1 MRVPGI
7 VLLSMASLG
16 VASGQTA
23 GVSGPVEGF
32 TFDLPT
38 ASLRAVM
45 GYPGAASF
53 GPPILSGLEFASVA
67 PQRNYAVAFQNGN
80 FAVLSNLDSG
90 KAASLA
96 VVGVTRVPEAVSWSA
111 DGTFAV
117 LWSAGANWLQTLS
130 GLPSNPAPGAYIDV
144 SALGGSLTSVALDT
158 TGKRIAIG
166 VLESQAGVYL
176 MTGSQGFAPVISL
189 THPVAVSFSSDATE
203 LFAIDA
209 AAKQLAIVNLSNLSF
224 QMTALDGLAD
234 PFAVQGSAAKI
245 YVASRSDR
253 LLREFDATGTAM
265 GDLPLSFSPR
275 GIEPFGANS
284 LLLASRSM
292 ASDPLW
298 LVTNGTQPAAYFVP
312 AIPQTV
318 GRPRSGN
325 PEPTAS
331 SPAAPAPARR
341 ERER

>member
-1 MRVPGI
+1 
-7 VLLSMASLG
+7 LG

-23 GVSGPVEGF
+23 GISGPVEGF
-32 TFDLPT
+32 TFDFPT
-38 ASLRAVM
+38 ASLRAVR

-53 GPPILSGLEFASVA
+53 GPPILAGLEFASVA

-80 FAVLSNLDSG
+80 FLVLSNLDSG
-90 KAASLA
+90 KASSLA
-96 VVGVTRVPEAVSWSA
+96 VPSVTRVPEAVSWSN

-117 LWSAGANWLQTLS
+117 LWSAGANWLETLS
-130 GLPSNPAPGAYIDV
+130 GLPSSPAAGAYIDV
-144 SALGGSLTSVALDT
+144 SALGGSLTAVAIDS
-158 TGKRIAIG
+158 TGKRIAIAVSG
-166 VLESQAGVYL
+166 SQSGVYL
-176 MTGSQGFAPVISL
+176 VTGSQGFAPIGPQL
-189 THPVAVSFSSDATE
+189 ANPVAVSFSSDGTQ

-209 AAKQLAIVNLSNLSF
+209 GAKQLAIVNLSNSSS

-234 PFAVQGSAAKI
+234 PFAVQGSAARI
-245 YVASRSDR
+245 YIASRSDR
-253 LLREFDATGTAM
+253 LLRELDASANQLV
-265 GDLPLSFSPR
+265 DIPLSFSPR

-312 AIPQTV
+312 AIPQTIGKPRPSNPDPV
-318 GRPRSGN
+318 APTHGRG
-325 PEPTAS
+325 
-331 SPAAPAPARR
+331 

>member
-1 MRVPGI
+1 MRLPGI
-7 VLLSMASLG
+7 VLLGMASLG

-23 GVSGPVEGF
+23 GISGPVEGF
-32 TFDLPT
+32 TFDFPT

-53 GPPILSGLEFASVA
+53 GPPILAGLEFASVA
-67 PQRNYAVAFQNGN
+67 PKRDYAVAFQNGN
-80 FAVLSNLDSG
+80 FLVLSSFDSG
-90 KAASLA
+90 NASSLA
-96 VVGVTRVPEAVSWSA
+96 VSGVTRVPEAVSWSG
-111 DGTFAV
+111 DGTFTV
-117 LWSAGANWLQTLS
+117 LWSSGANWLQTLS
-130 GLPSNPAPGAYIDV
+130 GMPSSPAAGAYIDV
-144 SALGGSLTSVALDT
+144 SALGGSLTGVAVDA
-158 TGKRIAIG
+158 TGKRIAIAISG
-166 VLESQAGVYL
+166 SQSGVYL
-176 MTGSQGFAPVISL
+176 MTGSQAFAPVISL
-189 THPVAVSFSSDATE
+189 ANPVAVSFSSDGTE

-245 YVASRSDR
+245 YIASRSDR
-253 LLREFDATGTAM
+253 VLRELDTSGNELV
-265 GDLPLSFSPR
+265 DIPLSFSPR

-284 LLLASRSM
+284 LLLSSRSM

-312 AIPQTV
+312 AIPQTI
-318 GRPRSGN
+318 GKPRPSN
-325 PEPTAS
+325 PEPAS
-331 SPAAPAPARR
+331 PTHGRA